1 MAQQQQQQQ
10 DFRQGQQHLA
20 LRQQDSDHQQGV
32 LVPQVQPQHQRALQ
46 EVQTLERQRL
56 GLAEAAL
63 EAHLAASAQQ
73 PTTWDQSAQAT

>member
-1 MAQQQQQQQ
+1 MSQQHQQQ

-20 LRQQDSDHQQGV
+20 LRQQDSDHQRIA
-32 LVPQVQPQHQRALQ
+32 LDPQVHPHQQRALQ

-63 EAHLAASAQQ
+63 EAHLQ
-73 PTTWDQSAQAT
+73 TVWGQSGQAT